1 MTSREYVITKKKY
14 NIIEKTDTCIIFFF
28 KAKIYATDDL
38 IFKSRVLH
46 LERYMCIKKKGEV
59 VLTNFKLAVK
69 ILLKNKNSLK
79 KKKTTNYACNFEI

>member
-1 MTSREYVITKKKY
+1 MYH
-14 NIIEKTDTCIIFFF
+14 FFF

-59 VLTNFKLAVK
+59 VLTNFKLAVI

-79 KKKTTNYACNFEI
+79 KKNQQIMHAILKYETFEILIGYSYF

>member
-1 MTSREYVITKKKY
+1 MYH
-14 NIIEKTDTCIIFFF
+14 FFF

-79 KKKTTNYACNFEI
+79 KKKQQIMHAILKYETFEVLIGYSYF

>member
-1 MTSREYVITKKKY
+1 MYQ
-14 NIIEKTDTCIIFFF
+14 FFF

-59 VLTNFKLAVK
+59 VLTNFKLAVI

-79 KKKTTNYACNFEI
+79 KKNQQIMHAILKNETFEILIGYSYF

>member
-1 MTSREYVITKKKY
+1 MYH
-14 NIIEKTDTCIIFFF
+14 FFF

-46 LERYMCIKKKGEV
+46 LEKYMCIKKKGEV
-59 VLTNFKLAVK
+59 VLTNFKLAVI

-79 KKKTTNYACNFEI
+79 KKNQQIMHAILKYETFEILIGYSYF

>member
-1 MTSREYVITKKKY
+1 MH
-14 NIIEKTDTCIIFFF
+14 
-28 KAKIYATDDL
+28 DL

-59 VLTNFKLAVK
+59 VLTNFKLAVI

-79 KKKTTNYACNFEI
+79 KKKQQIMHAILKYETFEILIGYSYF

>member
-1 MTSREYVITKKKY
+1 MYH
-14 NIIEKTDTCIIFFF
+14 FFF

-79 KKKTTNYACNFEI
+79 KKKQQIMHAILKYETFEILIGYSYF

>member
-1 MTSREYVITKKKY
+1 MYH
-14 NIIEKTDTCIIFFF
+14 FFF

-79 KKKTTNYACNFEI
+79 KKTTTNYACNFEI

>member
-1 MTSREYVITKKKY
+1 MYH
-14 NIIEKTDTCIIFFF
+14 FFF

-59 VLTNFKLAVK
+59 VLTNFKLAVI

-79 KKKTTNYACNFEI
+79 KKNQQIMHAILKYETLEILIGYSYF